1 MQVVGKWRRSYKL
14 TSRFI
19 NSNAN
24 QLSQSH
30 SDMKS
35 VKSPIEQKSVKN
47 PIVQQNLLKY
57 ITEKERSDQENSN
70 FILTLKL
77 VHYFST
83 PFSFCCHALYPA
95 CQCCLSNLKM
105 ECKTLRIKLK
115 IRAVNSVGRYLNFRS
130 SRKID
135 QQILYFNF

>member
-30 SDMKS
+30 SDM
-35 VKSPIEQKSVKN
+35 KSVKN

-77 VHYFST
+77 VHYYST

-135 QQILYFNF
+135 QQILYLNF

>member
-14 TSRFI
+14 TFRFI
-19 NSNAN
+19 NSNAK

-30 SDMKS
+30 SDM
-35 VKSPIEQKSVKN
+35 KSVKN

-77 VHYFST
+77 VHYYST

-115 IRAVNSVGRYLNFRS
+115 IRAVNSVGRYLNFTS

-135 QQILYFNF
+135 QQILYLNF